1 EQSFPVME
9 NMLGRERTNQPAD
22 RSVEAFHCCLGR
34 LWTAERANE
43 SKPSSER
50 DACDAVAEEEER
62 GVLDR
67 FWVCR
72 SEQTSQPANR
82 SVEAFH
88 CRAVYGPP
96 SARAGETGGA
106 PWKARERDSTGCR
119 SGATVEREV
128 SEGSESPERSRR
140 TKPGIY

>member
-1 EQSFPVME
+1 MRSEVLCKYRFRAIKES
-9 NMLGRERTNQPAD
+9 ERRSQPAD
-22 RSVEAFHCCLGR
+22 G
-34 LWTAERANE
+34 
-43 SKPSSER
+43 
-50 DACDAVAEEEER
+50 
-62 GVLDR
+62 
-67 FWVCR
+67 
-72 SEQTSQPANR
+72 

-106 PWKARERDSTGCR
+106 PWRARERDSTGCR

-140 TKPGIY
+140 TKPGIYGEAMQRQDASAYKSQEQWTISQ